1 MVLVETDMAQNA
13 NARRAPLLVGR
24 KQELALAAPLLSALA
39 RGRGGI
45 LWIEGEAGI
54 GKTALADEIAR
65 RAMGLGALSL
75 HGWGDE
81 LLRPFPLRL
90 MAACLGLPA
99 PAGAAAGPDEAA
111 LGEIA
116 ALLSGE
122 RPAEGAAD
130 PVLAA
135 AERMLDLVDRRCARG
150 PVLLTAE
157 DLQWADHFSLQ
168 VWNRLAYAVDQI
180 PLLLVG
186 TYRPGPSRSAAEKL
200 RETARARGGVLVR
213 PGPLPERAAARLVAE
228 VTGCRPGPRLRAEL
242 ARAAGN
248 PLYLRELLRALADE
262 GMVAVRDGVAEFD
275 GAAGTT
281 PGSLT
286 MAIGR
291 RLGFLSPETRAA
303 LRTAALLGTE
313 FDASAAAV
321 ATGLPVS
328 TLAHAI
334 AQAEAAGIVHAAG
347 DRLAFRHELI
357 QQVLVEQD
365 SPRARRDRHAR
376 IARALAEGG
385 AGLDAVAPQLL
396 AAPDGLEDWA
406 LGWLARVP
414 RSALYAA
421 PDVSAEL
428 LTRAV
433 RPGGPGGPHWAE
445 LVERLAQVLLLLGR
459 DAQLIEFASAAAGR
473 AADPELAAQLTVAVV
488 RAAGR
493 VGRPDDAVDAARR
506 ALAQPGLPPH
516 LRARLEAWKS
526 VAHTT
531 AARTAQGQRAAHRA
545 LHAAQTSDDPLALA
559 YAHHAIAFAATTAE
573 GIGHIDE
580 ALAVLGSDAE
590 SMDLRVL
597 LTHNRLIWLVQLG
610 RMREYE
616 AALPSALVL
625 VERVGTPRATSLL
638 GAAAEVAFLR
648 GDWDGARLYLE
659 SIDTAYIGAPDGL
672 HLHGLGAVAALH
684 RADRGQA
691 AAHLAAVEAAIGPDL
706 SAPLPRAVYLFEA
719 QALRAEA
726 DGDPA
731 RALALLSTLL
741 DTPPGVRRD
750 ERLDETPLLTR
761 LALEAGDRDTARRA
775 LGAIEAAAR
784 AEPLAR
790 RSAAARFCRAQF
802 EDDEKELCAVAELYR
817 AHGWPLHAGAAW
829 EEAAVRAARADEIVR
844 ARGFL
849 TQAVRAYAVLG
860 AQWDIR
866 RADER
871 LRALGVRRGPRSS
884 RARAAN
890 GWAALTASEL
900 KIARLV
906 GAGWSNPD
914 IAAELSL
921 SRRTVQTHVSNI
933 LGKLQLHSRLDVV
946 RELAGSEAAGGRTAA
961 AR

>member
-1 MVLVETDMAQNA
+1 MVLIETDVVAGTET
-13 NARRAPLLVGR
+13 RHAPSLIGR
-24 KQELALAAPLLSALA
+24 EEELALTAPLLSELA

-54 GKTALADEIAR
+54 GKTALGDELAR
-65 RAMGLGALSL
+65 QAAELGALSL
-75 HGWGDE
+75 RGWGDE
-81 LLRPFPLRL
+81 LLHPFPLRL
-90 MAACLGLPA
+90 MAGALGVPA
-99 PAGAAAGPDEAA
+99 RAIAASGPDEAA

-116 ALLSGE
+116 ELLSGE
-122 RPAEGAAD
+122 RPAAGAAD

-150 PVLLTAE
+150 PVLLIAE
-157 DLQWADHFSLQ
+157 NLQWADHFSLQ
-168 VWNRLAYAVDQI
+168 VWNRLAYAVNQI

-186 TYRPGPSRSAAEKL
+186 TYRSGPSRPAVEKL
-200 RETARARGGVLVR
+200 RETARTRGGVLVR
-213 PGPLPERAAARLVAE
+213 PTPLSDRAAASLVE
-228 VTGCRPGPRLRAEL
+228 QLTGRAPGPRLRAEL

-248 PLYLRELLRALADE
+248 PLYLRELLRALMDE
-262 GMVAVRDGVAEFD
+262 GMVGLRDGVAEFD
-275 GAAGTT
+275 GAAGAT
-281 PGSLT
+281 PGSLAK
-286 MAIGR
+286 AIGR
-291 RLGFLSPETRAA
+291 RLEFLSPETVDA

-313 FDASAAAV
+313 FDASGAAV

-328 TLAHAI
+328 VLAHGI
-334 AQAEAAGIVHAAG
+334 AQAEAAGIVSAAG

-357 QQVLVEQD
+357 QQVLVEQY
-365 SPRARRDRHAR
+365 SPQARRDRHAG
-376 IARALAEGG
+376 IARALADGG
-385 AGLDAVAPQLL
+385 AGVDAVAPQLM

-406 LGWLARVP
+406 LDWLAKVP
-414 RSALYAA
+414 RGALYAA

-433 RPGGPGGPHWAE
+433 RLAAPGEPRWDE
-445 LVERLAQVLLLLGR
+445 LVERLAQALLLLGR
-459 DAQLIEFASAAAGR
+459 DAELIEFASAAAAQ
-473 AADPELAAQLTVAVV
+473 AAEPELAARLTVAVV

-493 VGRPDDAVDAARR
+493 IGRPDDAIVVARR
-506 ALAQPGLPPH
+506 ALGRPGLPPH

-531 AARTAQGQRAAHRA
+531 AGRADQGYRTAHRA
-545 LHAAQTSDDPLALA
+545 LAEARASDDPLALA

-625 VERVGTPRATSLL
+625 AERVGTPRATSLL

-648 GDWDGARLYLE
+648 GDWDVALLHLE
-659 SIDTAYIGAPDGL
+659 SIDPAYISTPDGL

-684 RADRGQA
+684 RADHEQA
-691 AAHLAAVEAAIGPDL
+691 AAHLAAVEAVTGPDMQV
-706 SAPLPRAVYLFEA
+706 PVPRAAYLFEA
-719 QALRAEA
+719 RALRAEA

-731 RALALLSTLL
+731 RALALLATWL
-741 DTPPGVRRD
+741 DTPPGLRRE
-750 ERLDETPLLTR
+750 ERLDETPLLMR
-761 LALEAGDRDTARRA
+761 LALDAGDRDTARRA
-775 LGAIEAAAR
+775 LEAVEAAAR

-802 EDDEKELCAVAELYR
+802 EDDEKELTAVAELYE
-817 AHGWPLHAGAAW
+817 AHGWPLHAGAAL
-829 EEAAVRAARADEIVR
+829 EEAAVRAARAGEIVR
-844 ARGFL
+844 ARGIL
-849 TQAVRAYAVLG
+849 TQAVRTYAGLG
-860 AQWDIR
+860 AEWDIR
-866 RADER
+866 RADGR
-871 LRALGVRRGPRSS
+871 LRALGVRRGPRSG
-884 RARAAN
+884 RARQTT
-890 GWAALTASEL
+890 GWGALTASEL
-900 KIARLV
+900 RIARLV
-906 GAGWSNPD
+906 GDGWSNPD

-921 SRRTVQTHVSNI
+921 SRRTVQTHVSNL

-946 RELAGSEAAGGRTAA
+946 RALAGSDAVGGHPENTR
-961 AR
+961 